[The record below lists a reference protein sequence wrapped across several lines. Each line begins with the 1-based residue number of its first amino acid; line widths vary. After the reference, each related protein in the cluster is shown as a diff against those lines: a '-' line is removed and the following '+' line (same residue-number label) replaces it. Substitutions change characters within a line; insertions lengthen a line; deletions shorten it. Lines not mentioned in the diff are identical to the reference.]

1 MVYCCNSSDRLRHLL
16 FTNMN
21 AVPFSFSLPDES
33 DPEKICVLLPDLK
46 RINDVIFERY
56 SEPGNMVDIGLE

>member
-1 MVYCCNSSDRLRHLL
+1 
-16 FTNMN
+16 MN

-46 RINDVIFERY
+46 RITDVIFERY